1 MNLAVRTILANQS
14 FVAPCPPQP
23 PSKSQDEGGEPAP
36 RWLLLTFAHKRVHRL
51 DRDQKVNK
59 RVARSHRIEFGKLL

>member
-23 PSKSQDEGGEPAP
+23 PKSQDEGGRAGATVRFVDLCP
-36 RWLLLTFAHKRVHRL
+36 
-51 DRDQKVNK
+51 
-59 RVARSHRIEFGKLL
+59 